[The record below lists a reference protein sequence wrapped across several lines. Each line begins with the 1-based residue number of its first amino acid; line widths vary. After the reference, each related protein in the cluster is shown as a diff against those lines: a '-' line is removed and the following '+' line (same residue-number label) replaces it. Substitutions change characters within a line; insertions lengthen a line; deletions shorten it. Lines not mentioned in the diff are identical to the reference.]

1 MARSLVSDFFI
12 KEVAERFFFSVFT
25 DKLILLQMA
34 LGGMR
39 GSPISV
45 VPPGEL
51 SSHGERLVI
60 PFFKRISSLVTRR
73 DLTSSSA
80 PSDLKLDGDTRGM
93 VVIRRKVGPIAWSTD
108 IFKTSHFDPVQFS
121 AELGKQAGEEA
132 FKEIQ
137 DRIFDVIISSLSI
150 TIATVS
156 HVKDFFEPFN
166 ATLSTNLVNNNTL
179 SLGVLN
185 EARQVL
191 GDSMMELSSMVLRS
205 EIGADLVE
213 ANLARDVDVI
223 GGYSAVTGMSRT
235 LGMGNPIMIDATALQ
250 TADPSG
256 SRQGS
261 GTGSVAPDI
270 ALSGTSHTLFRTLLL
285 GEGMARLTF
294 PHNLEMM
301 TEGPKLDAEAPY
313 FRMLGT
319 YDFAVHVNG
328 IGYKAGSA
336 ANPTNAQ
343 LQDSTN
349 FEDKTT
355 GGSREVLGVIVETN
369 RRANAN

>member
-1 MARSLVSDFFI
+1 MARSLSADFFI

-34 LGGMR
+34 LSASR
-39 GSPISV
+39 GSPITV

-51 SSHGERLVI
+51 ASHGERLVI
-60 PFFKRISSLVTRR
+60 PFFKRIASLISRR
-73 DLTSSSA
+73 DLTSTSA
-80 PSDLKLDGDTRGM
+80 PTDLKLDGDTRGM
-93 VVIRRKVGPIAWSTD
+93 VVIRRKVGPISWSTD
-108 IFKTSHFDPVQFS
+108 IFKTSHFDPDQFS

-137 DRIFDVIISSLSI
+137 DRIFDIIISSLSI
-150 TIATVS
+150 TIGGVS
-156 HVKDFFEPFN
+156 HVKDFFEPFVAN
-166 ATLSTNLVNNNTL
+166 KSTNTDNKNTI

-185 EARQVL
+185 ESRQVL
-191 GDSMMELSSMVLRS
+191 GDSLMELTSMVIRS

-223 GGYSAVTGMSRT
+223 GGYSAVTGMTRT
-235 LGMGNPIMIDATALQ
+235 LGMGNPIMIDATALKSSN
-250 TADPSG
+250 PSG

-261 GTGSVAPDI
+261 GTGSTAPNV
-270 ALSGTSHTLFRTLLL
+270 ALSGDSHDLFRTLLL
-285 GEGMARLTF
+285 GEGMSRLTF

-313 FRMLGT
+313 FRMLGS
-319 YDFAVHVNG
+319 YDFAFMVNG
-328 IGYKAGSA
+328 IGYKAASA

-369 RRANAN
+369 RRSDAN